1 MKETWRQQLRQK
13 LADYEQPAP
22 ELSWEQIEKAVAA
35 NRRTVKPI
43 PLWTRRIAAAAVVL
57 LVVGAGYWA
66 FFAGQTNTDKPKEI
80 AANVTKTETSPS
92 TPETTPSNIEA
103 SPSTPEKS
111 TTNPEKSTKK
121 VEKWMAKT
129 EKSMLKTENSTEQI
143 ENPTESPENSTK
155 EPENITKEIENS
167 TKHPEN
173 STPQQF
179 NNSTIQHQSPHHPTS
194 PLQGG
199 ARGTF
204 TAKLY
209 FSNGMAD
216 KGTDTPVDMSTDPS
230 TTGPIGPPSGDEE
243 PPKIY
248 DNIYH
253 RQPIRFGLAVNYRI
267 ADRWSIESGLV
278 YTRLTSTYTYQPFDF
293 FFVKADQRLHYIGIP
308 IKVNHRLWAYRQF
321 NVYASLGAMAEKMV
335 GGKRTYDVHFDQP
348 IVEETIEIKPLQF
361 SLSAAVGAEY
371 RLADHFSIYAEPE
384 LNYYF
389 KNSSIDIPTFY
400 QDQPL
405 NFGFSLGLRLNF

>member
-1 MKETWRQQLRQK
+1 
-13 LADYEQPAP
+13 
-22 ELSWEQIEKAVAA
+22 
-35 NRRTVKPI
+35 
-43 PLWTRRIAAAAVVL
+43 
-57 LVVGAGYWA
+57 
-66 FFAGQTNTDKPKEI
+66 
-80 AANVTKTETSPS
+80 
-92 TPETTPSNIEA
+92 
-103 SPSTPEKS
+103 
-111 TTNPEKSTKK
+111 
-121 VEKWMAKT
+121 
-129 EKSMLKTENSTEQI
+129 
-143 ENPTESPENSTK
+143 
-155 EPENITKEIENS
+155 
-167 TKHPEN
+167 
-173 STPQQF
+173 
-179 NNSTIQHQSPHHPTS
+179 
-194 PLQGG
+194 
-199 ARGTF
+199 
-204 TAKLY
+204 
-209 FSNGMAD
+209 MAD

-267 ADRWSIESGLV
+267 ADRWSIESGIV

-371 RLADHFSIYAEPE
+371 RLADPFSIYAEPE